1 MDVHVAAMLTQ
12 LNASKTFPES
22 IQRTSEWVQDT
33 YWLGSYLLWIGGA
46 LTVVGCAF
54 GIIGLIWRNS
64 DDHVRTPNHDDRH
77 LNP

>member
-12 LNASKTFPES
+12 LNASKALPES

-33 YWLGSYLLWIGGA
+33 YWFGPYLLWTGGA
-46 LTVVGCAF
+46 LTVVGCVF

-64 DDHVRTPNHDDRH
+64 NDNVRTPNSDDGH